1 MVEES
6 ILTDDF
12 LRELINVGEVDL
24 LVGLDTFNDAKTVG
38 NVMQAV
44 RAGLLRYFP
53 RLRTVV
59 VNADGGS
66 RDGTSEAVLNTPF
79 AKSQNSRGLSSLRTL
94 HRITTN

>member
-1 MVEES
+1 LVEES

-66 RDGTSEAVLNTPF
+66 RDGTQELVRAESWILWNF
-79 AKSQNSRGLSSLRTL
+79 RGVRVVVSLGGA
-94 HRITTN
+94 